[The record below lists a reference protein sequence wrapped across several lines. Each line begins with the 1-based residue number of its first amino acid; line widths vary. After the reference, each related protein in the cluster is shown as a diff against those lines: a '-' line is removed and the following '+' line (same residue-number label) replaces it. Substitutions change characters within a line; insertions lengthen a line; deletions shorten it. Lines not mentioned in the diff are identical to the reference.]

1 MTSRVSLEVTEV
13 VGKEWTEALATLS
26 NEAGDQE
33 MYMTPAEMS
42 ALYARLKLYYEQ
54 GTWGTSTVTG

>member
-1 MTSRVSLEVTEV
+1 MISRVSLEATGV

-33 MYMTPAEMS
+33 MYMTPSEME
-42 ALYARLKLYYEQ
+42 ALYRRLKMYYEQ
-54 GTWGTSTVTG
+54 GIWSTGTVHE